1 MNPARILSP
10 RIRKIALWTVA
21 VLTALALV
29 LTLTAVWTV
38 RRAFPQ
44 HDGALRLP
52 GLTAPVTVHRD
63 EHGIPQVYAET
74 AEDLFRAQG
83 YLHAQ
88 DRFWEMDFRRHLTAG
103 RLAELF
109 GESQVE
115 TDVYLRTMGWRRVAE
130 QEWDLLGA
138 ETKRYLQVYAD
149 GVNAWLD
156 GHDGSR
162 ASLEYAVLGLQNSG
176 YAIEA
181 WHPVDSLAWLKAMA
195 WDLRGNMRDELA
207 RAALL
212 AAGLTRQQV
221 EELYPGYPFDRHQ
234 PIVVA
239 GGIVDGAFDQEADP
253 ASPDPD
259 DRSAPAGTETAG
271 TGGGVLPANPA
282 EPATARPAGVAE
294 PADPTAGTAATELA
308 TALASGLS
316 RLPTMVGTGRGIGSN
331 SWVIAG
337 DLTNTGK
344 PILANDPHLGPS
356 MPGIWYQNGLHCACD
371 INVSG
376 FSFSGIPGVVIG
388 HNAHI
393 AWGFTNLSPDVTDL
407 YLERVDGDRVQVDG
421 AWQPL
426 TTRTETIK
434 VAGGEDVSIT
444 VRASGHGPLL
454 SDASAELREIGLAP
468 PVDPAGSPASV
479 AATPQLRPDEP
490 APTDESAP
498 TDGAQRDGYAIA
510 LSWTALAPG
519 RTADAIFKLNTAT
532 NWTDF
537 RAAAALFEV
546 PAQNLVYADTDGNI
560 GYQAPGQIPVRGTG
574 DGRWMAPGWDSA
586 YDWQGF
592 LPFAELPN
600 VLNPPAGYLVTANEA
615 VIGPSYPH
623 LLTTD
628 WHYGYR
634 SQRIHELIS
643 SAREAGA
650 ITVAD
655 VQAMQFDNRNGFAP
669 TLVPAVQAAVAADA
683 SDLVRSA
690 TELWTE
696 WDYQQPAEGEPG
708 TEDGRRSAAAAY
720 YNAVWRH
727 LLLATFD
734 ELPADYRLDGN
745 DQSYEVVR
753 GLLSQPD
760 SPWWDRPETEAVE
773 GRDDLLRAAAEA
785 AASELSRDQGD
796 EPADWRWGRMHTL
809 TVRNQSFGTSGVG
822 IVEWLFNTDPV
833 GVSGGS
839 AIVNATGWDAADG
852 YEVKAVPS
860 MRMIV
865 DLADL
870 DASRWIQLT
879 GNSGHA
885 FHRNYD
891 DQLELWRTGET
902 LPMRWEETSIEAEA
916 AQTLTLEP

>member
-21 VLTALALV
+21 VLTTLALV
-29 LTLTAVWTV
+29 LTLAAGWTV

-63 EHGIPQVYAET
+63 DHGIPQVYAET

-115 TDVYLRTMGWRRVAE
+115 TDMYLRTMGWRRVAE
-130 QEWDLLGA
+130 REWDLLGA

-156 GHDGSR
+156 EHDGSR

-195 WDLRGNMRDELA
+195 WDLRGNMSDEIA

-212 AAGLTRQQV
+212 AEGLTRPQV
-221 EELYPGYPFDRHQ
+221 EELYPAYPFDRHA
-234 PIVVA
+234 PIVVDGNVVA
-239 GGIVDGAFDQEADP
+239 GAFDQNASP
-253 ASPDPD
+253 ASPDPAD
-259 DRSAPAGTETAG
+259 NPDPAGAGTAG
-271 TGGGVLPANPA
+271 AGGG
-282 EPATARPAGVAE
+282 TVA
-294 PADPTAGTAATELA
+294 PADPTVTTEPADLTAGMAATEMV
-308 TALASGLS
+308 TALAGGLS

-376 FSFSGIPGVVIG
+376 FSFSGTPGVVIG

-393 AWGFTNLSPDVTDL
+393 AWGFTNLNPDVTDL

-421 AWQPL
+421 EWQPL
-426 TTRTETIK
+426 ETRTETIK

-454 SDASAELREIGLAP
+454 SDASAELREIGLNP
-468 PVDPAGSPASV
+468 PVDPAGAPASV
-479 AATPQLRPDEP
+479 AATPQLRPDES
-490 APTDESAP
+490 ATTDDE
-498 TDGAQRDGYAIA
+498 QRDGYAIA

-519 RTADAIFKLNTAT
+519 RTAEAIFTLNTAT
-532 NWTDF
+532 NWSDF

-560 GYQAPGQIPVRGTG
+560 GYQAPGRIPVRGKG

-592 LPFAELPN
+592 IPFAELPS
-600 VLNPPAGYLVTANEA
+600 VVNPPAGYLVTANQA

-623 LLTTD
+623 LLTND
-628 WHYGYR
+628 WDYGYR
-634 SQRIHELIS
+634 SQRIYELIT
-643 SAREAGA
+643 SARDAGE

-655 VQAMQFDNRNGFAP
+655 VQSMQFDNRNGFAP
-669 TLVPAVQAAVAADA
+669 TLVPAVEAAGAADA
-683 SDLVRSA
+683 SNLVRSA
-690 TELWTE
+690 IALWRE

-734 ELPADYRLDGN
+734 ELPADHRLDGN

-760 SPWWDRPETEAVE
+760 SPWWDRPETEVVE

-785 AASELSRDQGD
+785 AADELSRNQGD
-796 EPADWRWGRMHTL
+796 QPDDWRWGRMHTL

-822 IVEWLFNTDPV
+822 IIEWLFNTGPV
-833 GVSGGS
+833 SVSGGG
-839 AIVNATGWDAADG
+839 AIVNATAWDAATG

-891 DQLELWRTGET
+891 DQLELWRTGKT
-902 LPMRWEETSIEAEA
+902 LPMRWERATIEAKA
-916 AQTLTLEP
+916 ARTLTLEP

>member
-1 MNPARILSP
+1 MNPARIFSP
-10 RIRKIALWTVA
+10 RVRKVALWTVA

-29 LTLTAVWTV
+29 LTLAAVWTV

-52 GLTAPVTVHRD
+52 ALTAPVTVHRD
-63 EHGIPQVYAET
+63 ERGIPQVYAET

-130 QEWDLLGA
+130 QEWDLLGT

-149 GVNAWLD
+149 GVNAWLAEND
-156 GHDGSR
+156 GGR

-176 YAIEA
+176 YEIEA

-195 WDLRGNMRDELA
+195 WDLRGNMKDEIT

-212 AAGLTRQQV
+212 AEGLTRPQV
-221 EELYPGYPFDRHQ
+221 EELYPAYPFDRHK
-234 PIVVA
+234 PIVVDGDVVA
-239 GGIVDGAFDQEADP
+239 GAFDQEASPAAPDP
-253 ASPDPD
+253 VDSPDP
-259 DRSAPAGTETAG
+259 AGTGTAGTETAG
-271 TGGGVLPANPA
+271 AGGG
-282 EPATARPAGVAE
+282 
-294 PADPTAGTAATELA
+294 TEMV
-308 TALASGLS
+308 TALAGGLS
-316 RLPTMVGTGRGIGSN
+316 RLPTMLGAGRGIGSN
-331 SWVIAG
+331 SWVIGG
-337 DLTNTGK
+337 DLTDTGK

-356 MPGIWYQNGLHCACD
+356 MPSIWYQNGLHCECD

-388 HNAHI
+388 HNARI
-393 AWGFTNLSPDVTDL
+393 AWGFTNMKPDVNDL

-421 AWQPL
+421 EWQPL
-426 TTRTETIK
+426 ETRTETIK

-454 SDASAELREIGLAP
+454 SDASAELREIGLNP
-468 PVDPAGSPASV
+468 PVDPAGSPVSV
-479 AATPQLRPDEP
+479 AATPEPRPDES
-490 APTDESAP
+490 ATTDDE
-498 TDGAQRDGYAIA
+498 QRDGYAIA
-510 LSWTALAPG
+510 LSWTALVPG

-546 PAQNLVYADTDGNI
+546 PAQNLVYADIDGNI
-560 GYQAPGQIPVRGTG
+560 GYQAPGQIPVRGKG

-592 LPFAELPN
+592 IPFAELPS
-600 VLNPPAGYLVTANEA
+600 VLNPPDGYLVSANQA

-623 LLTTD
+623 LLTND
-628 WHYGYR
+628 WDYGYR
-634 SQRIHELIS
+634 SQRIYELIT
-643 SAREAGA
+643 SARNAGE

-669 TLVPAVQAAVAADA
+669 TLVPAVKAAVAADA
-683 SDLVRSA
+683 SGLVRSA
-690 TELWTE
+690 TDLWTE
-696 WDYQQPAEGEPG
+696 WDYQQPAEGESG

-745 DQSYEVVR
+745 DQSFEVVR
-753 GLLSQPD
+753 GLLRQPD
-760 SPWWDRPETEAVE
+760 SPWWDRSETEAVE

-785 AASELSRDQGD
+785 AANELSRDQGD

-822 IVEWLFNTDPV
+822 IIEWLFNADPI
-833 GVSGGS
+833 GVSGGGS
-839 AIVNATGWDAADG
+839 IVNATSWDAADG

-902 LPMRWEETSIEAEA
+902 LPMRWERASIEAEA

>member
-1 MNPARILSP
+1 MNPVRVLSP
-10 RIRKIALWTVA
+10 RVRKVALWTVA
-21 VLTALALV
+21 VVTALALV

-44 HDGALRLP
+44 HDGGLRLP

-63 EHGIPQVYAET
+63 DHGIPQVYAKT

-115 TDVYLRTMGWRRVAE
+115 TDIYLRTMGWRRVAE
-130 QEWDLLGA
+130 QEWGLLGV

-156 GHDGSR
+156 ENDGGR

-176 YAIEA
+176 YEIET
-181 WHPVDSLAWLKAMA
+181 WHPVDSIAWLKAMA
-195 WDLRGNMRDELA
+195 WDLRGNMRDEIA

-212 AAGLTRQQV
+212 AEGLNRQQV
-221 EELYPGYPFDRHQ
+221 EELYPAYPFDRHE
-234 PIVVA
+234 PIVTT
-239 GGIVDGAFDQEADP
+239 GGIVDGAFDQEVTP
-253 ASPDPD
+253 ASPDPVD
-259 DRSAPAGTETAG
+259 GSVSDGTETAG
-271 TGGGVLPANPA
+271 VGGGVLTA
-282 EPATARPAGVAE
+282 EPAGPI
-294 PADPTAGTAATELA
+294 AGTAVVEMV
-308 TALASGLS
+308 TALAGGLS
-316 RLPTMVGTGRGIGSN
+316 RLPAVLGAGRGIGSN
-331 SWVIAG
+331 SWVIDG
-337 DLTNTGK
+337 DLTDTGK

-356 MPGIWYQNGLHCACD
+356 MPGIWYQIGLHCACD

-376 FSFSGIPGVVIG
+376 FSFSGTPGVVIG
-388 HNAHI
+388 HNARV

-421 AWQPL
+421 EWQPL
-426 TTRTETIK
+426 ETRTETIK

-454 SDASAELREIGLAP
+454 SDASAELRDIGLAP

-479 AATPQLRPDEP
+479 AATPELPP
-490 APTDESAP
+490 DESAT
-498 TDGAQRDGYAIA
+498 TDDEQRDGYAIA

-519 RTADAIFKLNTAT
+519 RTADAIFTLNTAT
-532 NWTDF
+532 NWADF

-546 PAQNLVYADTDGNI
+546 PAQNLVYADIDGNI
-560 GYQAPGQIPVRGTG
+560 GYQAPGRIPVRGKG

-592 LPFAELPN
+592 IPFAELPS

-615 VIGPSYPH
+615 VIGPSYPY

-628 WHYGYR
+628 WAYGYR
-634 SQRIHELIS
+634 SQRIHELID
-643 SAREAGA
+643 SARGAGK

-655 VQAMQFDNRNGFAP
+655 VQSMQFDNRNGFAS
-669 TLVPAVQAAVAADA
+669 TLVPAVEAALDA
-683 SDLVRSA
+683 GTSGLVQSA
-690 TELWTE
+690 TDLWAE

-708 TEDGRRSAAAAY
+708 TDDGRRSAAAAY

-734 ELPADYRLDGN
+734 ELPSDHRLDGN

-760 SPWWDRPETEAVE
+760 ALWWDRTETEVVE
-773 GRDDLLRAAAEA
+773 VRDDILRAAAEA

-796 EPADWRWGRMHTL
+796 QPADWRWGRMHTL

-822 IVEWLFNTDPV
+822 IIEWLFNTDPV
-833 GVSGGS
+833 SVSGGG
-839 AIVNATGWDAADG
+839 AIVNATGWNAATG
-852 YEVKAVPS
+852 YEVNAVPS

-902 LPMRWEETSIEAEA
+902 LPMRWERATIEAEA

>member
-1 MNPARILSP
+1 VNPARILSP

-21 VLTALALV
+21 VLTTLALV
-29 LTLTAVWTV
+29 LTLAAVWTV

-52 GLTAPVTVHRD
+52 GLIAPVTVHRD
-63 EHGIPQVYAET
+63 DHGIPQVYAET

-109 GESQVE
+109 GDSQVE
-115 TDVYLRTMGWRRVAE
+115 TDIYLRTMGWRRVAE
-130 QEWDLLGA
+130 QEWGLLGA
-138 ETKRYLQVYAD
+138 DTKRYLQVYAD

-156 GHDGSR
+156 ENDGGR

-195 WDLRGNMRDELA
+195 WDLRGNMGDEIA

-212 AAGLTRQQV
+212 AEGLTRQRV
-221 EELYPGYPFDRHQ
+221 EELYPAYPFDRHA
-234 PIVVA
+234 PIVVDGNVVA
-239 GGIVDGAFDQEADP
+239 GAFDQLASPASMDPADNP
-253 ASPDPD
+253 ASPDPVD
-259 DRSAPAGTETAG
+259 SPDPAGTGTAG
-271 TGGGVLPANPA
+271 AGGGR
-282 EPATARPAGVAE
+282 EMVA
-294 PADPTAGTAATELA
+294 
-308 TALASGLS
+308 ALAGGLS

-337 DLTNTGK
+337 DLTDTGK

-376 FSFSGIPGVVIG
+376 FSFSGTPGVVIG

-393 AWGFTNLSPDVTDL
+393 AWGFTNLNPDVTDL

-421 AWQPL
+421 EWQPL
-426 TTRTETIK
+426 ETRSETVK

-454 SDASAELREIGLAP
+454 SDASAELREIGLNP

-479 AATPQLRPDEP
+479 VATPELRPDES
-490 APTDESAP
+490 ANTDDEQH
-498 TDGAQRDGYAIA
+498 GGYAIA

-519 RTADAIFKLNTAT
+519 RTADAIFALNTAT

-560 GYQAPGQIPVRGTG
+560 GYQAPGRIPVRGKG

-592 LPFAELPN
+592 IPFAELPS
-600 VLNPPAGYLVTANEA
+600 VVNPPAGYLVTANQA
-615 VIGPSYPH
+615 VIGPSYPK
-623 LLTTD
+623 LLTND
-628 WHYGYR
+628 WDYGYR
-634 SQRIHELIS
+634 SQRIYELIT
-643 SAREAGA
+643 SARDAGE

-655 VQAMQFDNRNGFAP
+655 VQSMQFDNRNGFAP
-669 TLVPAVQAAVAADA
+669 TLVPAVEAAVAADA
-683 SDLVRSA
+683 SGLVRSA
-690 TELWTE
+690 TELWTG

-708 TEDGRRSAAAAY
+708 SEDGRRSAAAAY

-734 ELPADYRLDGN
+734 ELPADHRLDGN

-760 SPWWDRPETEAVE
+760 SPWWDRPETEVVE

-785 AASELSRDQGD
+785 AANELSRNQGD
-796 EPADWRWGRMHTL
+796 QPADWRWGRMHTL
-809 TVRNQSFGTSGVG
+809 TVRNQSFGTSGAG
-822 IVEWLFNTDPV
+822 IIEWLFNTDPV
-833 GVSGGS
+833 SVSGGG
-839 AIVNATGWDAADG
+839 AIVNATAWDAATG

-902 LPMRWEETSIEAEA
+902 LPMRWERATIEAEA
-916 AQTLTLEP
+916 ARTLTLEP

>member
-29 LTLTAVWTV
+29 LTLTVVWTV

-52 GLTAPVTVHRD
+52 RLTAPVTVHRD

-115 TDVYLRTMGWRRVAE
+115 TDIYLRTMGWRRVAE
-130 QEWDLLGA
+130 QEWDLLGPD
-138 ETKRYLQVYAD
+138 TKRYLQVYAD

-156 GHDGSR
+156 ENDGGR
-162 ASLEYAVLGLQNSG
+162 ASLEYAVLGLQNSD
-176 YAIEA
+176 YESEA

-195 WDLRGNMRDELA
+195 WDLRGNMKDEIA

-212 AAGLTRQQV
+212 AEGLPRQQV
-221 EELYPGYPFDRHQ
+221 EELYPAYPFDRHK
-234 PIVVA
+234 PIVGG
-239 GGIVDGAFDQEADP
+239 GGIVDGVFDQEASP
-253 ASPDPD
+253 ATQASPAPAE
-259 DRSAPAGTETAG
+259 RSAPAGAGTAG
-271 TGGGVLPANPA
+271 TGVGVLAA
-282 EPATARPAGVAE
+282 EPGEAATAQPTTAVE
-294 PADPTAGTAATELA
+294 STDPIVGTATTEMV
-308 TALASGLS
+308 TALAGGLS
-316 RLPTMVGTGRGIGSN
+316 RLPTMLGTGRGIGSN

-337 DLTNTGK
+337 DLTDTGK

-376 FSFSGIPGVVIG
+376 FSFAGTPGVVIG
-388 HNAHI
+388 HNAQI

-421 AWQPL
+421 EWQPL
-426 TTRTETIK
+426 ETRTETIR

-454 SDASAELREIGLAP
+454 SDASTELREIGLTP

-479 AATPQLRPDEP
+479 AATPELHP
-490 APTDESAP
+490 DESA
-498 TDGAQRDGYAIA
+498 TIDDEQRDGYAIA

-519 RTADAIFKLNTAT
+519 RTADAIFTLNTAT
-532 NWTDF
+532 NWTEF

-560 GYQAPGQIPVRGTG
+560 GYQAPGQIPVRGKG

-592 LPFAELPN
+592 IPFAELPS
-600 VLNPPAGYLVTANEA
+600 VINPPAGYLVTANEA

-643 SAREAGA
+643 SARDAGE

-669 TLVPAVQAAVAADA
+669 TLVPAVEAAVGADA
-683 SDLVRSA
+683 SGLVRSA
-690 TELWTE
+690 TDLWRE

-734 ELPADYRLDGN
+734 ELPANYRLDGN

-760 SPWWDRPETEAVE
+760 SRWWDRPETEAVE
-773 GRDDLLRAAAEA
+773 GRDDLLRAVAEA

-796 EPADWRWGRMHTL
+796 QPADWRWGRMHTL

-822 IVEWLFNTDPV
+822 VVEWLFNADPV
-833 GVSGGS
+833 SVSGGS
-839 AIVNATGWDAADG
+839 AIVNATGWDAATG
-852 YEVKAVPS
+852 YEVNAVPS

-902 LPMRWEETSIEAEA
+902 LPMRWERATIEAEA
-916 AQTLTLEP
+916 ARTLTLEP